1 MEHRYNEDI
10 HGFGTAF
17 NMASSFATVSED
29 DILATNEAVVPKNKR
44 KRRNLACRCL
54 LVGRSVF
61 PHFFC
66 DKDVK
71 MQLTNLGNTFK

>member
-10 HGFGTAF
+10 HGFGAGF

-29 DILATNEAVVPKNKR
+29 DILATNEAVVPKNTR
-44 KRRNLACRCL
+44 KGRNLACRCL
-54 LVGRSVF
+54 LVGKRVF
-61 PHFFC
+61 SHCFY

-71 MQLTNLGNTFK
+71 MQLTNLFNTFN